1 LKCCAVFTIIAVD
14 RRMKITIVKLNR
26 FVGRKIA
33 FGNMGLGV
41 TSGLDSVLWICGY
54 GVGEDS
60 IGAGL
65 ADGFGD
71 V

>member
-1 LKCCAVFTIIAVD
+1 
-14 RRMKITIVKLNR
+14 MKITIVKLNR